1 MTNRRRFGRHL
12 RAGISRHSRGNV
24 VYLLSVTPPR
34 RRPSRDAA
42 RPGAGSPRALAR
54 CLRFLRPYRRAIAVA
69 TAALLVSSAGNLAVP
84 MVTQRVVD
92 RGIIGGDFSAIW
104 IGALLVVGMALA
116 RSIFTYLQQR
126 RAAQISQG
134 TAFDIRNALNDKI
147 QRLSF
152 SFHDRAETGQLLTR
166 STSDV
171 DLVQQFIGAGLLHI
185 LSAAVL
191 LAGSVTFIVAT
202 NPRLLAVFVPILC
215 GVAALFVVMGRVG
228 RPLFRLA
235 QDRLA
240 VLNGRLEHNILGIR
254 VVRSFAREPY
264 ETERFAA
271 ENDGV
276 RALNV
281 QAGRIF
287 ALSIPT
293 VFAIPNV
300 GTIVIT
306 WAGGLE
312 VLGSQLSIG
321 ELVALQSYLLLAMF
335 PVTMLGQI
343 MMAVA
348 QASAGAE
355 RILDILDTPADV
367 ADAPNAAPLR
377 RADGFVTFDRVSF
390 RYTRAGAFAL
400 QDVSFSTTPGQT
412 IALLGGTGSGKS
424 TLVGLIPRFYDV
436 SAGSVR
442 IDGTDVRAVRIESL
456 RRQIGIVLQDAK
468 LLAGSVRHN
477 ISYGQPDATDADIE
491 AAARAAAAHEFIA
504 GLPGG
509 YGALVGE
516 RGIRLSGGQRQR
528 IAIARALL
536 IDPRILILDD
546 STSSVDFVTESAIRE
561 RLAELRRNRLSF
573 VIAQRISSVR
583 EADLIVVLDQ
593 GRVAAIGN
601 HASLQEESPLY
612 VEICASQLVDDRAP
626 VPSG

>member
-12 RAGISRHSRGNV
+12 RAGISRHSRGNL

-116 RSIFTYLQQR
+116 RSVFTYLQQR

-134 TAFDIRNALNDKI
+134 AAFDIRNALNDKI

>member
-1 MTNRRRFGRHL
+1 MTPGRGGPNHDAVRPPPGSP
-12 RAGISRHSRGNV
+12 RA
-24 VYLLSVTPPR
+24 P
-34 RRPSRDAA
+34 
-42 RPGAGSPRALAR
+42 AGSPRALAR

-69 TAALLVSSAGNLAVP
+69 AGALLVSSAGNLAVP
-84 MVTQRVVD
+84 MVTQQVVD
-92 RGIIGGDFSAIW
+92 RGIIGRDFTVVW
-104 IGALLVVGMALA
+104 IGALLVVGLALA
-116 RSIFTYLQQR
+116 RSGFTYLQQR

-134 TAFDIRNALNDKI
+134 AAFDIRNALNDKI

-171 DLVQQFIGAGLLHI
+171 DLVQQFIGAGLLHVI
-185 LSAAVL
+185 TAVVL
-191 LAGSVTFIVAT
+191 LAGSVAFITAT
-202 NPRLLAVFVPILC
+202 NPRLLVVFAPILA
-215 GVAALFVVMGRVG
+215 GVAALFLLMGRVG

-240 VLNGRLEHNILGIR
+240 VLNGRLEHNILGVR
-254 VVRSFAREPY
+254 VVRAFAREPW

-271 ENDGV
+271 ENDQV

-300 GTIVIT
+300 GTILIS

-312 VLGSQLSIG
+312 VLGRQLSIG

-355 RILDILDTPADV
+355 RVLDILDTHADV
-367 ADAPNAAPLR
+367 TDAPDAVPLR
-377 RADGFVTFDRVSF
+377 RAEGYVTFDRVCF
-390 RYTRAGAFAL
+390 RYTRTGAYAL
-400 QDVSFSTTPGQT
+400 QDVSFATTPGQT

-442 IDGTDVRAVRIESL
+442 IDGADVRTVRIESL

-477 ISYGQPDATDADIE
+477 ISYGQPDATDADVE
-491 AAARAAAAHEFIA
+491 AVARAAAAHDFIA
-504 GLPGG
+504 GLPDG
-509 YGALVGE
+509 YRSLVGE
-516 RGIRLSGGQRQR
+516 RGVRLSGGQRQR

-546 STSSVDFVTESAIRE
+546 STSSVDFATESEIRE
-561 RLAELRRNRLSF
+561 RMAELRRDRLSF

-583 EADLIVVLDQ
+583 EADLIVVLDR
-593 GRVAAIGN
+593 GRIAAVGT
-601 HASLQEESPLY
+601 HESLQEESPLY
-612 VEICASQLVDDRAP
+612 VEICASQLVDDWTAAASR
-626 VPSG
+626 

>member
-1 MTNRRRFGRHL
+1 M
-12 RAGISRHSRGNV
+12 
-24 VYLLSVTPPR
+24 TPPR

-84 MVTQRVVD
+84 IVTQRVVD

-116 RSIFTYLQQR
+116 RSVFTYLQQR

-134 TAFDIRNALNDKI
+134 AAFDIRNALNDKI

-191 LAGSVTFIVAT
+191 LAGSVAFIVAT

-355 RILDILDTPADV
+355 RILDILDTQADV

-504 GLPGG
+504 GLPDG

-546 STSSVDFVTESAIRE
+546 STSSVDFATESAIRE

-626 VPSG
+626 VPSR

>member
-1 MTNRRRFGRHL
+1 MTPGQGGPNHDAVRPPAGSP
-12 RAGISRHSRGNV
+12 RA
-24 VYLLSVTPPR
+24 P
-34 RRPSRDAA
+34 
-42 RPGAGSPRALAR
+42 AGSPRALAR
-54 CLRFLRPYRRAIAVA
+54 CLRFLRPYRRAIAA
-69 TAALLVSSAGNLAVP
+69 AAGALLVSSAGNLAVP
-84 MVTQRVVD
+84 MVTQQVVD
-92 RGIIGGDFSAIW
+92 RGIIGRDFTVVW
-104 IGALLVVGMALA
+104 IGALLVVGLALA
-116 RSIFTYLQQR
+116 RSGFTYLQQR

-134 TAFDIRNALNDKI
+134 AAFDIRNALNDKI

-171 DLVQQFIGAGLLHI
+171 DLVQQFIGAGLLHVI
-185 LSAAVL
+185 TAVVL
-191 LAGSVTFIVAT
+191 LAGSAAFITAT
-202 NPRLLAVFVPILC
+202 NPRLLVVFAPILA
-215 GVAALFVVMGRVG
+215 GVAALFLLMGRVG

-240 VLNGRLEHNILGIR
+240 VLNGRLEHNIVGVR
-254 VVRSFAREPY
+254 VVRAFAREPW
-264 ETERFAA
+264 ESERFAA
-271 ENDGV
+271 ENDQV

-300 GTIVIT
+300 GTILIS

-312 VLGSQLSIG
+312 VLGRQLSIG

-355 RILDILDTPADV
+355 RVLDILDTHADV
-367 ADAPNAAPLR
+367 TDAPDAVPLR
-377 RADGFVTFDRVSF
+377 RAEGYVTFDRVCF
-390 RYTRAGAFAL
+390 RHTRTGAYAL
-400 QDVSFSTTPGQT
+400 QDVSFATTPGQT
-412 IALLGGTGSGKS
+412 IALLGGAGSGKS

-442 IDGTDVRAVRIESL
+442 IDGADVRTVRIESL

-477 ISYGQPDATDADIE
+477 ISYGQPDATDADVE
-491 AAARAAAAHEFIA
+491 AAARAAAAHDFITE
-504 GLPGG
+504 LPDG
-509 YGALVGE
+509 YRSLVGE
-516 RGIRLSGGQRQR
+516 RGVRLSGGQRQR

-546 STSSVDFVTESAIRE
+546 STSSVDFATESEIRE
-561 RLAELRRNRLSF
+561 RMAELRRDRLSF

-583 EADLIVVLDQ
+583 EADLIVVLDR
-593 GRVAAIGN
+593 GRIAAVGT
-601 HASLQEESPLY
+601 HDSLQEESPLY
-612 VEICASQLVDDRAP
+612 VEICASQLVDDRAAAA
-626 VPSG
+626 SR

>member
-1 MTNRRRFGRHL
+1 
-12 RAGISRHSRGNV
+12 
-24 VYLLSVTPPR
+24 
-34 RRPSRDAA
+34 
-42 RPGAGSPRALAR
+42 
-54 CLRFLRPYRRAIAVA
+54 
-69 TAALLVSSAGNLAVP
+69 

-92 RGIIGGDFSAIW
+92 RGIIGRDFSVIW

-116 RSIFTYLQQR
+116 RSVFTYLQQR

-134 TAFDIRNALNDKI
+134 AAFDIRNALNDKI

-185 LSAAVL
+185 ISAAVL
-191 LAGSVTFIVAT
+191 LAGSIAFIVAT
-202 NPRLLAVFVPILC
+202 NPRLLVVFVPILC

-228 RPLFRLA
+228 RPMFRLA

-240 VLNGRLEHNILGIR
+240 ILNGRLEHNILGIR

-264 ETERFAA
+264 EIERFAA

-281 QAGRIF
+281 RAGRIF

-355 RILDILDTPADV
+355 RILDILDTQADV

-377 RADGFVTFDRVSF
+377 RAEGFVTFDRVSF
-390 RYTRAGAFAL
+390 RYTRTGAFAL

-436 SAGSVR
+436 SDGSVR

-477 ISYGQPDATDADIE
+477 ISYGQPDAADADIE
-491 AAARAAAAHEFIA
+491 AAARAADAHEFIA

-546 STSSVDFVTESAIRE
+546 STSSVDFATESTIRE

-593 GRVAAIGN
+593 GRVAAIGD

-626 VPSG
+626 APRR

>member
-1 MTNRRRFGRHL
+1 MTPARNGPNHDSAGP
-12 RAGISRHSRGNV
+12 RAGS
-24 VYLLSVTPPR
+24 PR
-34 RRPSRDAA
+34 
-42 RPGAGSPRALAR
+42 AGSPRALAR

-69 TAALLVSSAGNLAVP
+69 TAALLIGSAGNLAVP

-92 RGIIGGDFSAIW
+92 RGIIGRDFSVVW
-104 IGALLVVGMALA
+104 IGALLVVGLALA
-116 RSIFTYLQQR
+116 RSFFTYLQQR

-134 TAFDIRNALNDKI
+134 AAFDIRNALNDKI

-166 STSDV
+166 STNDV

-185 LSAAVL
+185 VTAVVL
-191 LAGSVTFIVAT
+191 LAGSVAFITAT
-202 NPRLLAVFVPILC
+202 NPRLLAVFAPILC
-215 GVAALFVVMGRVG
+215 GVAALFLIMGRVG

-240 VLNGRLEHNILGIR
+240 VLNGRLEHNIVGVR
-254 VVRSFAREPY
+254 VVRAFAREPW
-264 ETERFAA
+264 ETELFAA
-271 ENDGV
+271 ENDQV

-281 QAGRIF
+281 RAGRIF

-293 VFAIPNV
+293 VFAIPNI
-300 GTIVIT
+300 GTIVIS
-306 WAGGLE
+306 WAGGME
-312 VLGSQLSIG
+312 VLGRQLSIG

-355 RILDILDTPADV
+355 RVLDILDAHAEV
-367 ADAPNAAPLR
+367 ADAPDAAPLR
-377 RADGFVTFDRVSF
+377 RAEGFVTFDRVCF
-390 RYTRAGAFAL
+390 RYTRAGAYAL
-400 QDVSFSTTPGQT
+400 KDVSFATTPGQT

-477 ISYGQPDATDADIE
+477 ISYGQPGATGADVE
-491 AAARAAAAHEFIA
+491 SAARAAAVHDFIA
-504 GLPGG
+504 ELPDG
-509 YGALVGE
+509 YDSLVGE
-516 RGIRLSGGQRQR
+516 RGVRLSGGQRQR

-546 STSSVDFVTESAIRE
+546 STSSVDFATESEIRD
-561 RLAELRRNRLSF
+561 RMAELRRDRLSF

-593 GRVAAIGN
+593 GRVAAVGA
-601 HASLQEESPLY
+601 HDSLQEESPLY
-612 VEICASQLVDDRAP
+612 VEICASQLVDDRAAAP
-626 VPSG
+626 GR

>member
-1 MTNRRRFGRHL
+1 MSTHDEPATVRP
-12 RAGISRHSRGNV
+12 ASAAIPGNV

-104 IGALLVVGMALA
+104 TGALLVVGMALA
-116 RSIFTYLQQR
+116 RSVFTYLQQR

-134 TAFDIRNALNDKI
+134 AAFDIRNALNDKI

-191 LAGSVTFIVAT
+191 LAGSIAFIVAT

-228 RPLFRLA
+228 RPLFLLA

-442 IDGTDVRAVRIESL
+442 IDGTDVREVRIESL

-546 STSSVDFVTESAIRE
+546 STSSVDFATESAIRE

-626 VPSG
+626 VPSR

>member
-1 MTNRRRFGRHL
+1 MTP
-12 RAGISRHSRGNV
+12 S
-24 VYLLSVTPPR
+24 R
-34 RRPSRDAA
+34 RRPSRDSA

-69 TAALLVSSAGNLAVP
+69 TAALLISSAGNLAVP

-92 RGIIGGDFSAIW
+92 RGIIGRDFSVIW

-116 RSIFTYLQQR
+116 RSVFTYLQQR

-134 TAFDIRNALNDKI
+134 AAFDIRNALNDKI

-185 LSAAVL
+185 ISAAVL
-191 LAGSVTFIVAT
+191 LAGSIAFIVAT
-202 NPRLLAVFVPILC
+202 NPRLLVVFAPILC

-240 VLNGRLEHNILGIR
+240 ILNGRLEHNILGIR

-264 ETERFAA
+264 EIERFAA

-281 QAGRIF
+281 RAGRIF

-355 RILDILDTPADV
+355 RILDILDTQADV

-377 RADGFVTFDRVSF
+377 RAEGFVTFDRVSF
-390 RYTRAGAFAL
+390 RYTRTGAFAL

-477 ISYGQPDATDADIE
+477 ISYGQPDAADADIE
-491 AAARAAAAHEFIA
+491 AAARAADAHEFIA

-546 STSSVDFVTESAIRE
+546 STSSVDFATESTIRE

-593 GRVAAIGN
+593 GRVAAIGD

-626 VPSG
+626 APRR

>member
-1 MTNRRRFGRHL
+1 MTP
-12 RAGISRHSRGNV
+12 S
-24 VYLLSVTPPR
+24 R
-34 RRPSRDAA
+34 RRPSRDSA

-69 TAALLVSSAGNLAVP
+69 TAALLISSAGNLAVP

-92 RGIIGGDFSAIW
+92 RGIIGRDFSVIW

-116 RSIFTYLQQR
+116 RSVFTYLQQR

-134 TAFDIRNALNDKI
+134 AAFDIRNALNDKI

-185 LSAAVL
+185 ISAAVL
-191 LAGSVTFIVAT
+191 LAGSIAFIVAT
-202 NPRLLAVFVPILC
+202 NPRLLAVFAPILC

-240 VLNGRLEHNILGIR
+240 ILNGRLEHNILGIR

-271 ENDGV
+271 ENDEV

-281 QAGRIF
+281 RAGRIF

-355 RILDILDTPADV
+355 RILDILDTQADV

-377 RADGFVTFDRVSF
+377 RAEGFVTFDRVSF
-390 RYTRAGAFAL
+390 RYTRTGAFAL

-477 ISYGQPDATDADIE
+477 ISYGQPDAADADIE
-491 AAARAAAAHEFIA
+491 AAARAADAHEFIA

-546 STSSVDFVTESAIRE
+546 STSSVDFATESTIRE

-593 GRVAAIGN
+593 GRVAAIGD

-626 VPSG
+626 APRR

>member
-1 MTNRRRFGRHL
+1 MTNRRRFGRQQPP
-12 RAGISRHSRGNV
+12 SPGNV

-116 RSIFTYLQQR
+116 RSVFTYLQQR

-134 TAFDIRNALNDKI
+134 AAFDIRNALNDKI

-191 LAGSVTFIVAT
+191 LAGSIAFIVAT

-412 IALLGGTGSGKS
+412 IALLGRTGSGKS

-442 IDGTDVRAVRIESL
+442 IDGTDVREVRIESL

-477 ISYGQPDATDADIE
+477 ISYGQPDATDVDIE

-546 STSSVDFVTESAIRE
+546 STSSVDFATESAIRE

-626 VPSG
+626 VPSR

>member
-1 MTNRRRFGRHL
+1 MTP
-12 RAGISRHSRGNV
+12 S
-24 VYLLSVTPPR
+24 R
-34 RRPSRDAA
+34 RRPSRDSA

-69 TAALLVSSAGNLAVP
+69 TAALLISSAGNLAVP

-92 RGIIGGDFSAIW
+92 RGIIGRDFSVIW

-116 RSIFTYLQQR
+116 RSVFTYLQQR

-134 TAFDIRNALNDKI
+134 AAFDIRNALNDKI

-185 LSAAVL
+185 ISAAVL
-191 LAGSVTFIVAT
+191 LAGSIAFIVAT
-202 NPRLLAVFVPILC
+202 NPRLLAVFAPILC

-240 VLNGRLEHNILGIR
+240 ILNGRLEHNILGIR

-264 ETERFAA
+264 EIERFAA
-271 ENDGV
+271 ENDEV

-281 QAGRIF
+281 RAGRIF

-355 RILDILDTPADV
+355 RILDILDTQADV

-377 RADGFVTFDRVSF
+377 RAEGFVTFDRVSF
-390 RYTRAGAFAL
+390 RYTRTGAFAL

-477 ISYGQPDATDADIE
+477 ISYGQPDAADADIE
-491 AAARAAAAHEFIA
+491 AAARAADAHEFIA

-546 STSSVDFVTESAIRE
+546 STSSVDFATESTIRE

-593 GRVAAIGN
+593 GRVAAIGD

-626 VPSG
+626 APRR

>member
-1 MTNRRRFGRHL
+1 MTP
-12 RAGISRHSRGNV
+12 S
-24 VYLLSVTPPR
+24 R
-34 RRPSRDAA
+34 RRPIRDSA

-69 TAALLVSSAGNLAVP
+69 TATLLISSAGNLAVP

-92 RGIIGGDFSAIW
+92 RGIIGRDFSVIW

-116 RSIFTYLQQR
+116 RSVFTYLQQR

-134 TAFDIRNALNDKI
+134 AAFDIRNALNDKI

-185 LSAAVL
+185 ISAAVL
-191 LAGSVTFIVAT
+191 LAGSIAFIVAT
-202 NPRLLAVFVPILC
+202 NPRLLAVFAPILC

-240 VLNGRLEHNILGIR
+240 ILNGRLEHNILGIR

-281 QAGRIF
+281 RAGRIF

-355 RILDILDTPADV
+355 RILDILDTQADV

-377 RADGFVTFDRVSF
+377 RAEGFVTFDRVSF
-390 RYTRAGAFAL
+390 RYTRTGAFAL

-477 ISYGQPDATDADIE
+477 ISYGQPDAADADIE

-546 STSSVDFVTESAIRE
+546 STSSVDFATESTIRE

-593 GRVAAIGN
+593 GRVAAIGD

-626 VPSG
+626 APRR

>member
-1 MTNRRRFGRHL
+1 MTNRRRFGRQQPP
-12 RAGISRHSRGNV
+12 SPGNV

-104 IGALLVVGMALA
+104 TGALLVVGMALA
-116 RSIFTYLQQR
+116 RSVFTYLQQR

-134 TAFDIRNALNDKI
+134 AAFDIRNALNDKI

-191 LAGSVTFIVAT
+191 LAGSIAFIVAT

-442 IDGTDVRAVRIESL
+442 IDGTDVREVRIESL

-546 STSSVDFVTESAIRE
+546 STSSVDFATESAIRE

-626 VPSG
+626 VPSR

>member
-1 MTNRRRFGRHL
+1 MTSRRRFGRHQPP
-12 RAGISRHSRGNV
+12 SPGNL

-116 RSIFTYLQQR
+116 RSVFTYLQQR

-134 TAFDIRNALNDKI
+134 AAFDIRNALNDKI

-191 LAGSVTFIVAT
+191 LAGSIAFIVAT

-442 IDGTDVRAVRIESL
+442 IDGTDVREVRIESL

-546 STSSVDFVTESAIRE
+546 STSSVDFATESAIRE

-626 VPSG
+626 VPSR

>member
-1 MTNRRRFGRHL
+1 M
-12 RAGISRHSRGNV
+12 S
-24 VYLLSVTPPR
+24 
-34 RRPSRDAA
+34 
-42 RPGAGSPRALAR
+42 GSPRALAR

-69 TAALLVSSAGNLAVP
+69 AAALLISSAGNLAVP
-84 MVTQRVVD
+84 LVTQQVVD
-92 RGIIGGDFSAIW
+92 RGIIGRDFNVVW
-104 IGALLVVGMALA
+104 IGALLVVGLALA
-116 RSIFTYLQQR
+116 RSGFTYLQQR

-134 TAFDIRNALNDKI
+134 AAFDIRNALNDKI

-171 DLVQQFIGAGLLHI
+171 DLVQQFIGAGLLHVI
-185 LSAAVL
+185 TAVVL
-191 LAGSVTFIVAT
+191 LAGSVAFITAT
-202 NPRLLAVFVPILC
+202 NPRLLVVFAPILA
-215 GVAALFVVMGRVG
+215 GVAALFLIMGRVG
-228 RPLFRLA
+228 RPLFRQA

-240 VLNGRLEHNILGIR
+240 ILNGRLEHNIVGVR
-254 VVRSFAREPY
+254 VVRAFAREPW
-264 ETERFAA
+264 ETERFAE
-271 ENDGV
+271 ENDRV

-300 GTIVIT
+300 GTILIT

-312 VLGSQLSIG
+312 VLGRQLSIG

-355 RILDILDTPADV
+355 RVLDILDTDADV
-367 ADAPNAAPLR
+367 TDAPDAVPLR
-377 RADGFVTFDRVSF
+377 RADGYVTFDRVCF
-390 RYTRAGAFAL
+390 RYARTGPYAL
-400 QDVSFSTTPGQT
+400 QDVSFATTPGQT

-442 IDGTDVRAVRIESL
+442 IDGADVRTVRIESL

-468 LLAGSVRHN
+468 LLSGSVRHN
-477 ISYGQPDATDADIE
+477 ISYGQPDATDADVE
-491 AAARAAAAHEFIA
+491 EAARAAAAHDFIA
-504 GLPGG
+504 ELPDG
-509 YGALVGE
+509 YRSLVGE
-516 RGIRLSGGQRQR
+516 RGVRLSGGQRQR

-546 STSSVDFVTESAIRE
+546 STSSVDFATESEIRE
-561 RLAELRRNRLSF
+561 RMAELRRNRLSF

-593 GRVAAIGN
+593 GRIAAVGT
-601 HASLQEESPLY
+601 HDSLQEESPLY
-612 VEICASQLVDDRAP
+612 VEICASQLVDDRAAAAA
-626 VPSG
+626 SR

>member
-1 MTNRRRFGRHL
+1 MTSRRRFGRHQPP
-12 RAGISRHSRGNV
+12 SPGNV

-116 RSIFTYLQQR
+116 RSVFTYLQQR

-134 TAFDIRNALNDKI
+134 AAFDIRNALNDKI

-191 LAGSVTFIVAT
+191 LAGSIAFIVAT

-442 IDGTDVRAVRIESL
+442 IDGTDVREVRIESL

-546 STSSVDFVTESAIRE
+546 STSSVDFATESAIRE

-626 VPSG
+626 VPSR